1 MTHAIDLCR
10 AIAAQLPSRGPD
22 ELIASL
28 AAAQHGVI
36 ARFQMRTLG
45 ISNDAITHRMA
56 TGRLHRIHRGVFAVG
71 HGRVTRL
78 GRWMAAV
85 LACGPSAVLSHAA
98 AAALWQIKDS
108 NKGRPDVTVPPG
120 AKRRDGIEV
129 HRSLLPLD
137 EVTIYEGMPVTTL
150 ARTILDVAASSRPDQ
165 IERMLREADFL
176 RLTDPVGVPALLER
190 YPRRPGS
197 RALRAAIRRM
207 DESTGR
213 TRSELEERFK
223 ALVSQANLRRPEVNA
238 TLDLGTATI
247 RPDFLWRDQRLIV
260 ELDGW
265 QAHGTKAAFEADR
278 ARDRAATRAGFRVI
292 RATWTQLTATCDD
305 VAALLAQ

>member
-36 ARFQMRTLG
+36 ARFQMRALG

-56 TGRLHRIHRGVFAVG
+56 TGRLHRLHRGVFAVG
-71 HGRVTRL
+71 HKRVTRL

-85 LACGPSAVLSHAA
+85 LARGPDTVLSHAS
-98 AAALWQIKDS
+98 AAALWRIKDS
-108 NKGRPDVTVPPG
+108 SKGRPDVTVPPG
-120 AKRRDGIEV
+120 AKGRDGIDV
-129 HRSLLPLD
+129 HRSALPPD
-137 EVTIYEGMPVTTL
+137 EVTLHEGIPVTTV
-150 ARTILDVAASSRPDQ
+150 ARTILDVAATSRPDQ
-165 IERMLREADFL
+165 VERMLREADFL
-176 RLTDPVGVPALLER
+176 RVDDATGVDALLGR
-190 YPRRPGS
+190 YPKRPGT
-197 RALRAAIRRM
+197 RALRKARERIR
-207 DESTGR
+207 DSTGR
-213 TRSELEERFK
+213 TRSEMEERFK
-223 ALVSQANLRRPEVNA
+223 ALVLKASLPTPEVNA
-238 TLDLGTATI
+238 TLELGETTI
-247 RPDFLWRDQRLIV
+247 QPDFLWRDQRLIV

-292 RATWTQLTATCDD
+292 RATWTQLPATRDD